1 MSTPTDESHDGP
13 HGATRP
19 HGRNHLSVANRCHA
33 TARSGKRCRNLAIAG
48 GTVCRFHGGAAPQVR
63 AKAQERLAALVDPAI
78 ERLSKIV
85 QDDEA
90 KALALAAARDILD
103 RNNLSGKHK
112 HEHVGGAGGPII
124 TRIER
129 VIVDPK
135 VQDDVDLEA
144 PDGLV
149 SEAQDDA
156 A

>member
-1 MSTPTDESHDGP
+1 M
-13 HGATRP
+13 
-19 HGRNHLSVANRCHA
+19 RC
-33 TARSGKRCRNLAIAG
+33 TARAKSTGEQCQRNAMAG
-48 GTVCRFHGGAAPQVR
+48 GKVCRVHGGAAPQVR

-124 TRIER
+124 TRIEQ
-129 VIVDPK
+129 VIVDSK
-135 VQDDVDLEA
+135 VEDDVDLEA

-149 SEAQDDA
+149 PEAQDDA